1 VIGLPRAAAQLLK
14 RSAERILVLAG
25 PAALARRLASSS
37 TLVLAY
43 HNIVPDG
50 EVGGSDRSLHL
61 PQRQFAAHLERLT
74 GTHDVVPLGDVLLD
88 KPRSPG
94 RPRAVITFDDGYAG
108 ALSAGVAELRRFGVP
123 ATFFVT
129 PGRLGRQVF
138 WWDRLGVLGDG
149 EVPPDMRN
157 HALTALRGEDEAISA
172 WAGSRALSAAAVPEC
187 AKSGTEV
194 EVTEAL
200 TVPGINVAAHTW
212 SHPNLA
218 ALDAAALEREL
229 ERPLEWLR
237 ARWPDTLPF
246 VSYPYGLASPAV
258 MAAAQRAGYRA
269 GLLVSGGWLPPRW
282 EEVPFLLPRV
292 NIPSGISTAGFELL
306 ASGLVRR

>member
-1 VIGLPRAAAQLLK
+1 M
-14 RSAERILVLAG
+14 
-25 PAALARRLASSS
+25 
-37 TLVLAY
+37 
-43 HNIVPDG
+43 
-50 EVGGSDRSLHL
+50 GGSDRSLHL
-61 PQRQFAAHLERLT
+61 PQRQFAAHLERLA

-138 WWDRLGVLGDG
+138 WWDRLGALGDG

-187 AKSGTEV
+187 AKSGTEA

-200 TVPGINVAAHTW
+200 TVPGISVAAHTW

-218 ALDAAALEREL
+218 ALDAAALELEL

-237 ARWPDTLPF
+237 TRWPDTLP
-246 VSYPYGLASPAV
+246 VSHIPTVWRRPPSWRQPSAPAIEPGCLSQGVGFRRGGRKSRSCSRASTYLRVSRRPASNCLRQDSCG
-258 MAAAQRAGYRA
+258 ARHRPLGAGR
-269 GLLVSGGWLPPRW
+269 LH
-282 EEVPFLLPRV
+282 
-292 NIPSGISTAGFELL
+292 
-306 ASGLVRR
+306 